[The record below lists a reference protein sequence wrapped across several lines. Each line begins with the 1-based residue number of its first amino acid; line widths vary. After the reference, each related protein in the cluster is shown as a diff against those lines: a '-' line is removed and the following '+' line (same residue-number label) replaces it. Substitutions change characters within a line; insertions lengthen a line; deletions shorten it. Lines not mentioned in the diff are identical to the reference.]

1 MYLLSFKDMINKDYG
16 FTDTASRIA
25 YDAAGKAQDYWLR
38 SPSSYDDSSARCV
51 DDYGAVNGS
60 YSVNASIG
68 VRPALTRKL
77 D

>member
-1 MYLLSFKDMINKDYG
+1 MINKDYG
-16 FTDTASRIA
+16 FPDSASRIA

-38 SPSSYDDSSARCV
+38 SPTNYYDNYAHYVSNYGGV
-51 DDYGAVNGS
+51 DGDNVLNS
-60 YSVNASIG
+60 NG

>member
-1 MYLLSFKDMINKDYG
+1 MINKDYG
-16 FTDTASRIA
+16 FPDSASRIA

-38 SPSSYDDSSARCV
+38 SPYNGDYYARCV
-51 DDYGAVNGS
+51 RYSGGVGSSDVYGS
-60 YSVNASIG
+60 YG

>member
-1 MYLLSFKDMINKDYG
+1 MINKDYG
-16 FTDTASRIA
+16 FPDSASRIA

-38 SPSSYDDSSARCV
+38 SPDNLYDYYARYVYSYGNVSDYSVSSSY
-51 DDYGAVNGS
+51 
-60 YSVNASIG
+60 G

>member
-1 MYLLSFKDMINKDYG
+1 MINKDYG

-51 DDYGAVNGS
+51 DDYG
-60 YSVNASIG
+60 SVHDYVYDSNG